1 MFLHAQ
7 YNYLNCL
14 QLMLPPYCQTT
25 HQKKEATKASM
36 SPERIA
42 KTAPEGYKTNSP
54 VHEQDISNEQV
65 SLTFIF
71 VP

>member
-1 MFLHAQ
+1 
-7 YNYLNCL
+7 
-14 QLMLPPYCQTT
+14 MLPPYCQTI